1 MSAVNRQFRLAVRL
15 AETFASASRSL
26 SGWAREAREVQRR
39 TGRAS
44 AADRRESRHC
54 LTMINGRCAQIAAI
68 GQGQADI
75 PFGPCGQ
82 GLRHECAVA
91 DMVSKASDPAARI
104 RHEGRCWPPT
114 LDGPVV
120 DCSRRRQPAGRMFWL
135 TRNRFRRLLL
145 RTKHVVLRG
154 LRSLGYMM
162 TVIRSSCGAR
172 PAI

>member
-15 AETFASASRSL
+15 AETFASVSRSL

-104 RHEGRCWPPT
+104 RHEGRCWPKAHPRWPGCGLLASSST
-114 LDGPVV
+114 GRANVLV
-120 DCSRRRQPAGRMFWL
+120 DPEQVSE
-135 TRNRFRRLLL
+135 
-145 RTKHVVLRG
+145 
-154 LRSLGYMM
+154 
-162 TVIRSSCGAR
+162 
-172 PAI
+172 AIA

>member
-68 GQGQADI
+68 PDVVAKK
-75 PFGPCGQ
+75 PSV
-82 GLRHECAVA
+82 RHRLE
-91 DMVSKASDPAARI
+91 DP
-104 RHEGRCWPPT
+104 
-114 LDGPVV
+114 L
-120 DCSRRRQPAGRMFWL
+120 
-135 TRNRFRRLLL
+135 RRLNWAF
-145 RTKHVVLRG
+145 KK
-154 LRSLGYMM
+154 
-162 TVIRSSCGAR
+162 
-172 PAI
+172 